1 MPDFSSAIPSNQ
13 YLQSSASTIGHAIG
27 SWVFYIIMAI
37 IFVVGAASSY
47 SLLKYADTK
56 SIALMTAGLYLLV
69 FIVLL
74 LSGVHILGQIS

>member
-13 YLQSSASTIGHAIG
+13 YLQSSAGAIGHFIG
-27 SWVFYIIMAI
+27 SWIFYIAMVI
-37 IFVVGAASSY
+37 IFVISIATSY

-56 SIALMTAGLYLLV
+56 TIALMTAAVYFVL
-69 FIVLL
+69 FIILL